1 MNIPGMTASHQIIRK
16 ECRDNHGIETAFHLA
31 VLKLRDKYY
40 ELAKMGIAD
49 DTEIHLALIVQHER
63 HRVPGPPSP
72 PRPEKWNEV
81 A

>member
-16 ECRDNHGIETAFHLA
+16 ECRDTHGIEMAFQLA
-31 VLKLRDKYY
+31 VLRLRDAYWK
-40 ELAKMGIAD
+40 LAQEGID
-49 DTEIHLALIVQHER
+49 GQTEIHLALIVQHER
-63 HRVPGPPSP
+63 HRVPGPPNP